1 MTMATNMRA
10 ATMTTR
16 TESAQAAK
24 RRMEAGSLE
33 HGEWVAGRRGPQVS
47 LGNAS
52 VGLRQNGCSV
62 ARLFSYPRAERPPSY
77 TASSGEAYS

>member
-24 RRMEAGSLE
+24 RRIEAGSLE
-33 HGEWVAGRRGPQVS
+33 HREWVAGRRGPQVS
-47 LGNAS
+47 LGNAT
-52 VGLRQNGCSV
+52 VGLR
-62 ARLFSYPRAERPPSY
+62 
-77 TASSGEAYS
+77 